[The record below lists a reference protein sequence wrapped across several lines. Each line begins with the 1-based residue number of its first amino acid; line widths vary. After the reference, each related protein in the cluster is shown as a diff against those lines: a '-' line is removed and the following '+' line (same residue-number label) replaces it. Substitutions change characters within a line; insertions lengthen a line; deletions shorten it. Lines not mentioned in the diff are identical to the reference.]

1 MTYDE
6 YTQIRVDSLLEK
18 YFEGELRM
26 SEVKV
31 KLTSLNLPPSD
42 VEDLVNSTRDAK
54 RDIMKGR

>member
-54 RDIMKGR
+54 RAIMRGL

>member
-31 KLTSLNLPPSD
+31 KLRSLNLPPSD

-54 RDIMKGR
+54 RDIMRGL

>member
-54 RDIMKGR
+54 RDIMKGL

>member
-26 SEVKV
+26 SEGKV

>member
-54 RDIMKGR
+54 LYIMKGR

>member
-18 YFEGELRM
+18 YFEGERRM

>member
-31 KLTSLNLPPSD
+31 KLTSLNLPPSE

-54 RDIMKGR
+54 RDIMKGL

>member
-31 KLTSLNLPPSD
+31 KLTSLNLPPSE

-54 RDIMKGR
+54 RDIKRGR

>member
-6 YTQIRVDSLLEK
+6 YTQIRVEALLEK

-54 RDIMKGR
+54 RDIMRGL

>member
-6 YTQIRVDSLLEK
+6 YTQFRVDSLLEK

-54 RDIMKGR
+54 RDIMRGR

>member
-54 RDIMKGR
+54 RDIMRGL

>member
-54 RDIMKGR
+54 RDIKRGL